1 VARRAKLKSLED
13 QETIE
18 LDVVEEERPEFNSE
32 VSDHPIEDGA
42 SVTDHVSLRPISV
55 PMNGVVA
62 GEGAADKIATLRR
75 WRNEKHRLRYVGR
88 NIFKNYVV
96 SEFNSEHDAGVGD
109 GFRFRLEL
117 QQVRIVK
124 PAVVEL
130 VNPDPVTEGPEIE
143 ESPAGTQATATQTKE
158 TEDKGRQQPV
168 DTGQPSLEEEPEPGI
183 EVEADPLAEYKTV
196 LEDQKYDYTGHPAR
210 G

>member
-1 VARRAKLKSLED
+1 MSRAKLKSLED
-13 QETIE
+13 QESIE
-18 LDVVEEERPEFNSE
+18 LDVVIEERPEFNTE

-42 SVTDHVSLRPISV
+42 SVSDHVALRPVTI

-62 GEGAADKIATLRR
+62 GEGAAEKIAALRR
-75 WRNEKHRLRYVGR
+75 WRNERHRLRYTGR
-88 NIFKNYVV
+88 NIFKNYVI
-96 SEFNSEHDAGVGD
+96 SELSSEHDAEVGD
-109 GFRFRLEL
+109 GFRFRRVL
-117 QQVRIVK
+117 QEVRIVK
-124 PAVVEL
+124 PALVEI
-130 VNPDPVTEGPEIE
+130 VKPDPVEEDPEVE

-168 DTGQPSLEEEPEPGI
+168 DTGQPSLDEEPEPGI